1 MSGGDCQSGAAA
13 YAYGFG
19 AERAQ
24 EPFIHLFEMAI
35 HLREAGAE
43 LNHEVSEWL
52 KKS

>member
-1 MSGGDCQSGAAA
+1 MAEETAKAELDA
-13 YAYGFG
+13 YAHGFEG
-19 AERAQ
+19 ERAQ

-35 HLREAGAE
+35 HLREVGAE